1 MATSEFSR
9 EVIPV
14 RAWADRREYYWI
26 DGILVFRPAA
36 SLVLASKRS
45 IRSKALKAARAR
57 SPTPSS
63 GHDRHRKIRPICRDE
78 PKTGGGEC
86 YLNASRLT
94 ARWPSSM
101 DVNQRRFLRR
111 LGDRYA
117 NGGRRWE

>member
-26 DGILVFRPAA
+26 DGILVFRAAA

-45 IRSKALKAARAR
+45 SRSQALKAARAR

-63 GHDRHRKIRPICRDE
+63 GHARRRKVRPICRDE
-78 PKTGGGEC
+78 PKPGGGERQ
-86 YLNASRLT
+86 LLAKPVR
-94 ARWPSSM
+94 ARWPP
-101 DVNQRRFLRR
+101 
-111 LGDRYA
+111 
-117 NGGRRWE
+117 